1 MYREELLQT
10 LRRQVK
16 PAVGCT
22 EPIAVALATA
32 NARKFVR
39 GKPERILVVV
49 SPNIYKN
56 GFSVTIPGTDKTGNA
71 YAAALAFAGGNPDL
85 GLEVLKN
92 CSKEDY
98 ERAEELLPLVEVRFD
113 RDKTGVYVSA
123 TVETATDA
131 VEAVITNKHDEV
143 VRITHNDEIVFAA
156 ARCTESGASGVS
168 GDDFDVTCL
177 SLAELRREIGEIP
190 PEELRFLLEGV
201 TMNMAMAEEGL
212 RLGAGLGIG
221 RSFRELLREGVIED
235 SLLCKVRMVAAAATD
250 ARMGGVPLPV
260 MSSAGSGN
268 HGITAIVPL
277 KVLADAR
284 ELGEEVL
291 VRGLAFSHLVTL
303 YIKSFTG
310 RLSPVC
316 GCAVAAGTGAAA
328 GMTWM
333 LGGDD
338 DAIAAAINMMLG
350 NLAGLLCDGAKHD
363 CALKIATSAGEA
375 LLAALLAVKGVA
387 MSGKNGIV
395 VSSAEESIR
404 HLGRISTTG
413 MKDTDE
419 VILQIITGA

>member
-1 MYREELLQT
+1 
-10 LRRQVK
+10 
-16 PAVGCT
+16 
-22 EPIAVALATA
+22 
-32 NARKFVR
+32 
-39 GKPERILVVV
+39 
-49 SPNIYKN
+49 
-56 GFSVTIPGTDKTGNA
+56 VT
-71 YAAALAFAGGNPDL
+71 Y
-85 GLEVLKN
+85 
-92 CSKEDY
+92 
-98 ERAEELLPLVEVRFD
+98 
-113 RDKTGVYVSA
+113 
-123 TVETATDA
+123 
-131 VEAVITNKHDEV
+131 
-143 VRITHNDEIVFAA
+143 
-156 ARCTESGASGVS
+156 
-168 GDDFDVTCL
+168 L
-177 SLAELRREIGEIP
+177 SLAELRREIAEIP

-201 TMNMAMAEEGL
+201 TMNMAMAAEGL
-212 RLGAGLGIG
+212 RLGAGLGVG
-221 RSFRELLREGVIED
+221 RSFQELLREGIIED

-250 ARMGGVPLPV
+250 ARMGGIPLPV

-268 HGITAIVPL
+268 HGITAVVPL

-284 ELGEEVL
+284 GLGEEIL
-291 VRGLAFSHLVTL
+291 LRGLAFSHLVTL
-303 YIKSFTG
+303 YIKNFTG

-333 LGGDD
+333 LDGDD

-375 LLAALLAVKGVA
+375 LLAALLAEKGVA